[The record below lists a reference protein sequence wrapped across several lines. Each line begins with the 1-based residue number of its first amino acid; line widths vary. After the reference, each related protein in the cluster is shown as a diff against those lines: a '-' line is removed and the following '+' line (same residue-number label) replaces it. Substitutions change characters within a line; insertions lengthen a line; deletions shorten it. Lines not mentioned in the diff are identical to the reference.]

1 MLERLD
7 YLITG
12 HLALWAFH
20 KVVLVFEETRYLN
33 VTRST
38 ARCALNVLFH
48 SVFMA
53 KLVIPT

>member
-12 HLALWAFH
+12 HLAHWAFH
-20 KVVLVFEETRYLN
+20 EVVLVFKETRYLN

-38 ARCALNVLFH
+38 ARCALNVSFH
-48 SVFMA
+48 GVFMLT
-53 KLVIPT
+53 LVIPT